1 MVYKIHR
8 LHCIEP
14 SLVIFS
20 PLLLIIQSSV
30 SNSFHHHLL
39 SFLLSSL
46 YSKFS
51 LSKPFT
57 QNMMHSKRIMET
69 ARKWKK
75 HAMRQRVR
83 ISLKATTSEKVG
95 LVADEGHFIIYTTDR
110 SHFVIPLAYLNQPI
124 FGELLFMAEEEFGG
138 RIKNRACTK

>member
-1 MVYKIHR
+1 MVYKIYR

-75 HAMRQRVR
+75 HAMRQR
-83 ISLKATTSEKVG
+83 
-95 LVADEGHFIIYTTDR
+95 IIT
-110 SHFVIPLAYLNQPI
+110 FLQ
-124 FGELLFMAEEEFGG
+124 FGG
-138 RIKNRACTK
+138 YTLVRNSKDLFLSFGFKTQPVLIGLSFFSIPSYPCSIS